1 MIDKIIRNEKKKKK
15 FNLGIQILRMLLS
28 FWVIIFH
35 CCKIKNKKLKY
46 YIIGLKL
53 HVPTFIIISF
63 YFLYFIFEKRDIN
76 KIKERIF
83 RLFIPFFI
91 YPLIIWIYNNL
102 SFIFFK
108 VNRFNRKLLLYELII
123 QISFGR
129 IFHSSLWFHF
139 ALLFLTFLYSI
150 IIYIFKEYYL
160 YIFHI
165 LLLLSYILQY
175 SNINYNF
182 FNKFSVHI
190 KFSIGML
197 IEVIPISLAGIFL
210 NSTHLIKYLKLQK
223 EINLIFCIF
232 WIIFLI
238 KYRIF
243 HNLSGYNFQG
253 LFRNICSVLL
263 FIIFIFLPFEKIQND
278 LIISLIEII
287 TRYTGGIYYLHNI
300 TNYYLKK
307 KLSLIKDGTLYDALI
322 IYIFSYFLSFIG
334 FKILGKTIFKII

>member
-1 MIDKIIRNEKKKKK
+1 M
-15 FNLGIQILRMLLS
+15 
-28 FWVIIFH
+28 
-35 CCKIKNKKLKY
+35 
-46 YIIGLKL
+46 
-53 HVPTFIIISF
+53 
-63 YFLYFIFEKRDIN
+63 
-76 KIKERIF
+76 
-83 RLFIPFFI
+83 
-91 YPLIIWIYNNL
+91 
-102 SFIFFK
+102 
-108 VNRFNRKLLLYELII
+108 
-123 QISFGR
+123 
-129 IFHSSLWFHF
+129 
-139 ALLFLTFLYSI
+139 YSI

-210 NSTHLIKYLKLQK
+210 NSTH
-223 EINLIFCIF
+223 
-232 WIIFLI
+232 
-238 KYRIF
+238 
-243 HNLSGYNFQG
+243 
-253 LFRNICSVLL
+253 L

-334 FKILGKTIFKII
+334 FKILGKTIFKHLFI